1 MPFDRQP
8 RRWLGPAT
16 PRGACPHHP
25 SSACCMLHPAPGLRP
40 PRQVHTLGPA
50 PRPRMCSLPVP
61 REPLRR
67 VAVTGGVHGNEMSGV
82 CLVQHWLRAPGE
94 LQRPSFAA
102 CRRDI
107 DRDLNRTF
115 TSTFPK

>member
-1 MPFDRQP
+1 MLRAASCA
-8 RRWLGPAT
+8 RAEATAAGAHTGPCT
-16 PRGACPHHP
+16 PPQDVLAAC
-25 SSACCMLHPAPGLRP
+25 A
-40 PRQVHTLGPA
+40 
-50 PRPRMCSLPVP
+50 P
-61 REPLRR
+61 REPLCR

-82 CLVQHWLRAPGE
+82 CLVQHWLRAPGQ

-107 DRDLNRTF
+107 DRDLDRTF